1 MELTKIVCPKCQH
14 KNTNKIFKQVTVD
27 HLEKIL
33 NQSLFKFKCRQ
44 CGYEALLDYS
54 LQYQDDDK
62 KIVIYYVTNP
72 EELNEVMDLLE
83 DETVICETKGYICRV
98 VCSQEDLIE
107 KINIFNS
114 GRDDRIIEIIKVF
127 FYKQIQNEFQV
138 DAIRYKD
145 NEIQFYYQNFKQGS
159 IPFEDSLYEQV
170 SKQYPNL
177 KQDVRIDF
185 DWSVE
190 AIL

>member
-27 HLEKIL
+27 HLEKVLDRSI
-33 NQSLFKFKCRQ
+33 FKFKCRQ

-62 KIVIYYVTNP
+62 KILIYYVTSQ

-83 DETVICETKGYICRV
+83 DDTVICDTKEYIRRV

-145 NEIQFYYQNFKQGS
+145 NEIQFYYQSFKQGS
-159 IPFEDSLYEQV
+159 IPFDDALYDRV
-170 SKQYPNL
+170 SKQYPDL
-177 KQDVRIDF
+177 KQDIRIDF
-185 DWSVE
+185 DWAVE

>member
-1 MELTKIVCPKCQH
+1 MLKTH
-14 KNTNKIFKQVTVD
+14 SDND
-27 HLEKIL
+27 LE
-33 NQSLFKFKCRQ
+33 
-44 CGYEALLDYS
+44 
-54 LQYQDDDK
+54 
-62 KIVIYYVTNP
+62 T
-72 EELNEVMDLLE
+72 
-83 DETVICETKGYICRV
+83 
-98 VCSQEDLIE
+98 
-107 KINIFNS
+107 NIFNS

-145 NEIQFYYQNFKQGS
+145 NEIQFYYQDFKQGS

-185 DWSVE
+185 DWAVE